1 MDNLAAL
8 FSAAALI
15 AVLALLIWG
24 VAGGWRRLLGDEA
37 ALVEAV
43 KSCASCAARPVCET
57 GALAGWLGR
66 HPANCPNVHR
76 LRPTP

>member
-1 MDNLAAL
+1 MDNLAAR
-8 FSAAALI
+8 FSAT
-15 AVLALLIWG
+15 
-24 VAGGWRRLLGDEA
+24 

-57 GALAGWLGR
+57 GALAGWLGS
-66 HPANCPNVHR
+66 HPANCSNVHR